1 MMWIACSNASNA
13 ESLRLV
19 ISLFIFIFLLFFF
32 NKFNQFWFT
41 YELIG
46 GFALSIINISLFSES
61 AVREKREGKR
71 KLKQRSSPKQQAS
84 TVSENKCENSKYA
97 KQFSPVVF
105 YGSPHGVPPK
115 RPARLLRLLREIRI
129 DLAEQNKLR

>member
-1 MMWIACSNASNA
+1 M
-13 ESLRLV
+13 
-19 ISLFIFIFLLFFF
+19 
-32 NKFNQFWFT
+32 

-46 GFALSIINISLFSES
+46 EFAFELSSINFSLFSES
-61 AVREKREGKR
+61 AVREKRQGKR
-71 KLKQRSSPKQQAS
+71 KLKQRSSPKSQAS
-84 TVSENKCENSKYA
+84 TVSENKCENSKNA